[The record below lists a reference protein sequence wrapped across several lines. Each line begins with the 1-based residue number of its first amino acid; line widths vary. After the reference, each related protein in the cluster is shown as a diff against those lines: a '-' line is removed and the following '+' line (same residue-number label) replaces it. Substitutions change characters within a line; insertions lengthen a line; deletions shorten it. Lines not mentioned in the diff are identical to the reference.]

1 MKNTFVKVLSM
12 MMALM
17 MVVGAFSMITVSAA
31 ECAHANSSVVAVV
44 EPNCVTAG
52 FTRYLCADCGEE
64 YIDDIKAATG
74 AHIWVDQP
82 ATEATCEEP
91 AYTAHKKCANCPAT
105 KDKNEI
111 PGTKPSGHDY
121 SKVKTVAATCTT
133 DGYKINVC
141 IACDAED
148 KGSKVITE
156 PASHK
161 LVYTVVSAPNAATC
175 TSGTIRV
182 TCSACDLAYDI
193 AETNNHNWKD
203 IKGATIDRSKD
214 PFKNVPNVG
223 ETCGFTYKN
232 GKYCT
237 ICGATKDMVAND
249 VAAHNLQSVSNN
261 DAASYYL
268 GATIPANKVNADL
281 LAMSWNGKAFG
292 AGTATKLAATCD
304 AKGYEIKF
312 CTLCN
317 KYVLT
322 EIAKVACAVTG
333 DKNSTST
340 TTGWKTAAG
349 VEVFASN
356 VTVDA
361 INKTAYHCQTLT
373 KTTTCNNCSKV
384 VKVETKAALAHDY
397 DWTVK
402 VNNQDVQMGT
412 VVTPKTCL
420 QNGYTTYTCE
430 FCAET
435 HVTVEATDI
444 AKGAHTWSAAP
455 TGYKPGFNCKDAST
469 YEGAVIYTCTYENCD
484 ADNAATTAK
493 EKATEARNYTVTG
506 EAKHDYVK
514 KTQVATCIADAAYY
528 NQCARCG
535 FIAAFGHAEGPKDKP
550 TAGFDAANHVV
561 TSKDQSQAKQLLNTG
576 AAATCTAGQ
585 VNRYLCAC
593 NTMVDVTVVP
603 ALGHNKNGVFTD
615 LDRDGK
621 LDNNEKGAAAFAGN
635 CKETA
640 IKQGKYC
647 TVCNTIVEASVIG
660 AKVPTTHVSAGV
672 HVQTVAPTCSA
683 KGYDQIY
690 YNCCGAI
697 LNVNETNIVATNHKY
712 KAVAQVNQTCYA
724 NGTKAHFVCE
734 YCAKVFMAQ
743 DPATQVTDL
752 NTLVIKQNTDAKG
765 NAGHNWAISVGK
777 TEETCA
783 TAGTKAHKICT
794 NPNCGEY
801 LIDGVAVK
809 PAYNKEDKEI
819 AVSAALNIPAH
830 GDTLQ
835 GWHTGVKPTC
845 TTDGYTFKGVY
856 TTVYACSKCDKKVVA
871 KTNHAG
877 TEKTTPV
884 NYTVNG
890 VIDCTKPTYDLVSCT
905 VCGATYFKNYKAAAK
920 TAHEFKKNDKKVEIP
935 DVPGTPDCTNAA
947 QDLYCCQVCD
957 YEEYRTG
964 AAAIGHKINYNGVDI
979 KVDFACNSADHKNY
993 KGLHCVNGGCG
1004 LVLGVED
1011 DFEHNYVSADFKA
1024 ETCTTDGHEAF
1035 DYCKDCNKIKAGDE
1049 VVVRKA
1055 TNHANKIKME
1065 VVDGQQKYFC
1075 PDCQTYVYEAIK
1087 PVANEVYTLSADKV
1101 AAGEII
1107 TVTYAISGAET
1118 KFSAKNIDVDFD
1130 AYNLTFVGIEAAEI
1144 DGLYAVAVDNG
1155 DSIGVSLVVANDA
1168 TGAKREVVTS
1178 AEGTVLFTLTFVAN
1192 KTASGL
1198 AYVGDKYLTI
1208 NAVGNLNGDGVVT
1221 AEDAQAIFA
1230 KIGTNDV
1237 AADVNLDGVVTLADV
1252 IALAKFA
1259 ASNKTV
1265 ADYFEMVGELDKLED
1280 EVFAIYEA
1288 GRINDVNGDGVAN
1301 IADAYELIDEI
1312 EFAMN
1317 YNYSAL
1323 GNIVTMAE
1331 LVALA
1336 NKYA

>member
-1 MKNTFVKVLSM
+1 MKNTFVKVLSL

-17 MVVGAFSMITVSAA
+17 MFVGVFGMITVSAA
-31 ECAHANSSVVAVV
+31 CAHENCKETVVPATCVV
-44 EPNCVTAG
+44 AG
-52 FTRYLCADCGEE
+52 FTRYECNDCGEE
-64 YIDDIKAATG
+64 FIDNIVPATG
-74 AHIWVDQP
+74 NHDWVDQP
-82 ATEATCEEP
+82 ATEANCTEP
-91 AYTAHKKCANCPAT
+91 AYSAHKKCSVCKAVKEGTRTETAPSLGGHVFTLTETIPAT
-105 KDKNEI
+105 CYEKGYTVEVCARCGAK
-111 PGTKPSGHDY
+111 GTKSNFVD
-121 SKVKTVAATCTT
+121 
-133 DGYKINVC
+133 
-141 IACDAED
+141 
-148 KGSKVITE
+148 
-156 PASHK
+156 PAHK
-161 LVYTVVSAPNAATC
+161 LIYTVVSAPNAATC

-182 TCSACDLAYDI
+182 TCSECDIAYDI
-193 AETNNHNWKD
+193 AETNNHDWKD

-249 VAAHNLQSVSNN
+249 VAAHALQDVTTEGTTW
-261 DAASYYL
+261 YL
-268 GATIPANKVNADL
+268 GATIPAAKVNGDL
-281 LAMSWNGKAFG
+281 LVMTWNGVAFG
-292 AGTATKLAATCD
+292 VGTATKLNANCD
-304 AKGYEIKF
+304 AKGYEIKY

-361 INKTAYHCQTLT
+361 INKTEYHCQTLT

-384 VKVETKAALAHDY
+384 VKVETKAALGHDY
-397 DWTVK
+397 DWTEK
-402 VNNQDVQMGT
+402 ENNVDVQKGT

-430 FCAET
+430 FCKET
-435 HVTVEATDI
+435 HQTVEATDV
-444 AKGAHTWSAAP
+444 AKGSHTWSAAP
-455 TGYKPGFNCKDAST
+455 TGYATGFNCKDAAT
-469 YEGAVIYTCTYENCD
+469 YAGAVIYTCTYENCD
-484 ADNAATTAK
+484 ADNPATAAK

-506 EAKHDYVK
+506 EAKHDYEK

-528 NQCARCG
+528 NQCKRCG
-535 FIAAFGHAEGPKDKP
+535 FVAPFGHAEGPTDKP
-550 TAGFDAANHVV
+550 AAGFDAANHVV

-576 AAATCTAGQ
+576 AAANCTAGQ

-593 NTMVDVTVVP
+593 NSMVDVTVVA
-603 ALGHNKNGVFTD
+603 ALGHNKDGVFTD

-621 LDNNEKGAAAFAGN
+621 LDANEKGAAAFAGN

-660 AKVPTTHVSAGV
+660 ATVPTTHVSAGV

-697 LNVNETNIVATNHKY
+697 LNVNETNIVATNHTY

-724 NGTKAHFVCE
+724 SGTKAHYVCE
-734 YCAKVFMAQ
+734 HCGKVFLAQ
-743 DPATQVTDL
+743 DAATQVTDL
-752 NTLVIKQNTDAKG
+752 NTLVIKQNVDAKG
-765 NAGHNWAISVGK
+765 NAGHNWAISVNK

-783 TAGTKAHKICT
+783 TAGIKAHKICT

-809 PAYNKEDKEI
+809 PAYDKDGKEI

-830 GDTLQ
+830 GTVYQ
-835 GWHTGVKPTC
+835 GWHAGVKPTC
-845 TTDGYTFKGVY
+845 TTDGYTIKGGY
-856 TTVYACSKCDKKVVA
+856 TAVYACSKCDKQVVG

-877 TEKTTPV
+877 TEVTTTV
-884 NYTVNG
+884 NYTANG
-890 VIDCTKPTYDLVSCT
+890 IVDCTKPTYDLV
-905 VCGATYFKNYKAAAK
+905 VCSVCNATYFKNYKAAAN
-920 TAHEFKKNDKKVEIP
+920 TAHVFKTNDKKVEIP
-935 DVPGTPDCTNAA
+935 DALGTPECDKPA

-957 YEEYRTG
+957 YEEYRDG
-964 AAAIGHKINYNGVDI
+964 AAALGHKINVNGVDI

-993 KGLHCVNGGCG
+993 KGFACVNGGCG
-1004 LVLGVED
+1004 MVLGT
-1011 DFEHNYVSADFKA
+1011 DFEHDIVSAADKA
-1024 ETCTTDGHEAF
+1024 PTCTDDGHYAF
-1035 DYCKDCNKIKAGDE
+1035 DYCKNCNKVFGN
-1049 VVVRKA
+1049 VVVRPA
-1055 TNHANKIKME
+1055 TNHANKVFIAE
-1065 VVDGQQKYFC
+1065 ENGQKKYSC
-1075 PDCQTYVYEAIK
+1075 PDCQQYVYEAIK
-1087 PVANEVYTLSADKV
+1087 PVAAEVYTLSADKV
-1101 AAGEII
+1101 AAGETI

-1118 KFSAKNIDVDFD
+1118 KFSAKNVNVPFD
-1130 AYNLTFVGIEAAEI
+1130 SSKLTFVGVEAAEI
-1144 DGLYAVAVDNG
+1144 EGLYAVAVDNG
-1155 DSIGVSLVVANDA
+1155 NSVGISLVVSNDA

-1178 AEGTVLFTLTFVAN
+1178 AEGTVLFTLTFVVN
-1192 KTASGL
+1192 KTASG
-1198 AYVGDKYLTI
+1198 AATVAGKTVAI
-1208 NAVGNLNGDGVVT
+1208 NAVGNLNGDAVVT
-1221 AEDAQAIFA
+1221 ADDAQAIFTH
-1230 KIGTNDV
+1230 IGTNNV

-1288 GRINDVNGDGVAN
+1288 GRINDVNNDGVAN
-1301 IADAYELIDEI
+1301 ITDAYELIADLEY
-1312 EFAMN
+1312 AMAVS
-1317 YNYSAL
+1317 NYSAL
-1323 GNIVTMAE
+1323 GNIVTMAD
-1331 LVALA
+1331 LVAMA
-1336 NKYA
+1336 NKNA